1 MPRSQPSS
9 PRLDPV
15 QDELE
20 SRPLFIAIEALG
32 PASPVQGT
40 NRPGTEQVAA
50 RIDGVAWHRKVF
62 TMTDALKWGSLFA
75 LVVQNSALFVITR
88 YTRSEVKGH
97 LYLSSVVVLLIEL
110 AKMGVCLLLLLRE
123 ARWRPCVL
131 LSNLY
136 SNLWEQ
142 RSTTL
147 LLAVPATCYAIQNN
161 LIFVALSHL
170 SAAAAQVLYQLK
182 SLSTAFFTVVL
193 LHRSFSPVQWLSF
206 VLLTGGVILVQSQD
220 AKSSSSPTGASP
232 LLGVCAALAAA
243 TLSGFAG
250 VFLEK
255 MFTSGSTSLW
265 MRNVQLALFAI
276 PLQAIAVWQMDGRHV
291 ERHGLL
297 QGFHASTWLLVLVQ
311 LVGALCTA
319 VVIKFAGNV
328 LKTFATVLA
337 LLCTCGWSIVSLRI
351 IYCICAT
358 ASLSRAPLSPS
369 LARPSLPLSRATV
382 SLPRAPPSLSR
393 PPSTPTDKRNHA
405 YEHTPCSPAACNTHT
420 HARCTRSS
428 PGCPPTPSCCA
439 ISGLARSSSSTSTRR
454 PCSASAWASSPSPS
468 GSTRA
473 PTRLR
478 TGRCKRSAASRRSA
492 WSTPP
497 ARHRE
502 HHPRPWWRSSHPP
515 PRPATGRPRIAP
527 GWHRRLE
534 LSFVRTSTRTRTC
547 NAHYQ
552 PCAYAIEAWC
562 VYHTI
567 RVRVQYEYNE
577 LFGVEW
583 TWSLPVGCVSYCRPF
598 VPSLSGLLSRSVLAL
613 RLLLFFLSWLGGR
626 AVLLSVSSL
635 MCLWSL
641 SCKVHVVP
649 SPIEARP
656 RDTRAYVFG
665 CCLRFSVRS
674 GRL

>member
-1 MPRSQPSS
+1 MKRANSATSDYREVHADIATTGPAGHGPLADTASRSVRAGTGENWRVCEMPRSHPSS
-9 PRLDPV
+9 PRIDPRSSGE
-15 QDELE
+15 DELE
-20 SRPLFIAIEALG
+20 SRPLFVEIEAPA
-32 PASPVQGT
+32 PASLIPGT
-40 NRPGTEQVAA
+40 ERPGTVQVAA
-50 RIDGVAWHRKVF
+50 PIDGVAWHRKVF

-123 ARWRPCVL
+123 ARWRPCML
-131 LSNLY
+131 LSDLY
-136 SNLWEQ
+136 SHLWEQ

-291 ERHGLL
+291 EKHGLL

-358 ASLSRAPLSPS
+358 ASLSRAPRSPS
-369 LARPSLPLSRATV
+369 LARP
-382 SLPRAPPSLSR
+382 PSLSR
-393 PPSTPTDKRNHA
+393 TPRSPS
-405 YEHTPCSPAACNTHT
+405 
-420 HARCTRSS
+420 
-428 PGCPPTPSCCA
+428 
-439 ISGLARSSSSTSTRR
+439 LARLLPSLAPHPLRRTNAIMHTSI
-454 PCSASAWASSPSPS
+454 P
-468 GSTRA
+468 RA
-473 PTRLR
+473 VPLH
-478 TGRCKRSAASRRSA
+478 A
-492 WSTPP
+492 
-497 ARHRE
+497 
-502 HHPRPWWRSSHPP
+502 
-515 PRPATGRPRIAP
+515 I
-527 GWHRRLE
+527 
-534 LSFVRTSTRTRTC
+534 RTRTHAARDPHLAALPHPRAVRSPVWRAAPLRLPPD
-547 NAHYQ
+547 AHVLRRRGPRRHLRLVLRAPRPDCARCDAGGQ
-552 PCAYAIEAWC
+552 PPLAGPPGLLLLLAIESTTQGPGGGAR
-562 VYHTI
+562 T
-567 RVRVQYEYNE
+567 
-577 LFGVEW
+577 
-583 TWSLPVGCVSYCRPF
+583 
-598 VPSLSGLLSRSVLAL
+598 
-613 RLLLFFLSWLGGR
+613 RLLGQQP
-626 AVLLSVSSL
+626 
-635 MCLWSL
+635 
-641 SCKVHVVP
+641 VVQ
-649 SPIEARP
+649 
-656 RDTRAYVFG
+656 G
-665 CCLRFSVRS
+665 
-674 GRL
+674 